1 MSTRYHVIWLPF
13 HTTKA
18 KLCET
23 GMNLGPPHMLVK
35 IYDVV
40 PTLQDFQS
48 WPWGLFLTRMGCH
61 FSIIFKNDSNII
73 IS

>member
-13 HTTKA
+13 HTTKV
-18 KLCET
+18 KLWET

-35 IYDVV
+35 MYDGV

-48 WPWGLFLTRMGCH
+48 CMARGLIFDKDGLPFLNN
-61 FSIIFKNDSNII
+61 F
-73 IS
+73 